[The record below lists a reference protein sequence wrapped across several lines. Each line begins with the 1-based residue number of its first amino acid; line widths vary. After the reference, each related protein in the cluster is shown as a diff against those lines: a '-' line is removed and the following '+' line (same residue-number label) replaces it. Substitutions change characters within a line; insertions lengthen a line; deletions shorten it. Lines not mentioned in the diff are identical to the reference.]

1 MKGVDIYENTES
13 PSSYAKLTN
22 AFMKEADIMLTAII
36 VYLIIGA
43 IIVLLLYDLL
53 DDVVKNENL
62 AVKVIYYIAMIV
74 IALPEI
80 IYGFVKDLYQKLKN
94 KSES

>member
-1 MKGVDIYENTES
+1 
-13 PSSYAKLTN
+13 
-22 AFMKEADIMLTAII
+22 MLTAII

-43 IIVLLLYDLL
+43 IIVLLLYDVL
-53 DDVVKNENL
+53 DDVVKNQNL

-80 IYGFVKDLYQKLKN
+80 IYGFAKDLYQKFKN

>member
-1 MKGVDIYENTES
+1 
-13 PSSYAKLTN
+13 
-22 AFMKEADIMLTAII
+22 MLTAII

-43 IIVLLLYDLL
+43 IIVLLLCDVL

-74 IALPEI
+74 IALPGI
-80 IYGFVKDLYQKLKN
+80 IYGFAKGVYQEFKN

>member
-1 MKGVDIYENTES
+1 
-13 PSSYAKLTN
+13 
-22 AFMKEADIMLTAII
+22 MLTAII

-43 IIVLLLYDLL
+43 ITVLLLYDVLA
-53 DDVVKNENL
+53 DVVKNENL

-74 IALPEI
+74 IALPGF
-80 IYGFVKDLYQKLKN
+80 IYGFVKGLYQEFKN

>member
-1 MKGVDIYENTES
+1 
-13 PSSYAKLTN
+13 
-22 AFMKEADIMLTAII
+22 MLTAII
-36 VYLIIGA
+36 VYLIIGG
-43 IIVLLLYDLL
+43 IIVLLLYDVLY
-53 DDVVKNENL
+53 DVVKNENL

-80 IYGFVKDLYQKLKN
+80 IYGFVKDLYQKFKN

>member
-1 MKGVDIYENTES
+1 
-13 PSSYAKLTN
+13 
-22 AFMKEADIMLTAII
+22 MLTAII

-43 IIVLLLYDLL
+43 ITVFLLRNVFA
-53 DDVVKNENL
+53 DVVKNENL

-74 IALPEI
+74 VALPGF
-80 IYGFVKDLYQKLKN
+80 IYGFAKGVYQEFKN

>member
-1 MKGVDIYENTES
+1 
-13 PSSYAKLTN
+13 
-22 AFMKEADIMLTAII
+22 MKEVDIMLTAII

-43 IIVLLLYDLL
+43 IIVLLLYDVLY
-53 DDVVKNENL
+53 DVVKNENL

-74 IALPEI
+74 IAVPEI
-80 IYGFVKDLYQKLKN
+80 IYGFVKDLYQKFKN